1 MSIIL
6 DFSDDSKT
14 SQTITDLLGDN
25 NDNFNIDNI
34 IRAVKSKFNEIVAN
48 MLDYIDRKIYLEII
62 KNSNIQLI
70 SKRTKTIKTAYGKF
84 TFKRRYYHYDLLGS
98 EKNFYPLDEL
108 LGIRPR
114 TQYTD
119 GCKLE
124 MAYKAS
130 DLTYRQVGENISKDF
145 KASKS
150 TVYRSIKNIEIN
162 QIVPSKIINNGSIV
176 HLQIDEKYVSI
187 KGEKRKKRLYTG
199 TIFAGR
205 YFYGKNKDK
214 AKLLNKTVFS
224 ARTVTDLANK
234 SNIFLKDLYGLK
246 PEDNFYVSGD
256 LATYIRNF
264 KDRITSATGIYVADK
279 FHVFRDFLKF
289 TAVKLDND
297 SFSTEEKINEH
308 INELKSITD
317 EKILKSPEFKK
328 LYSLISKKSDALKHY
343 NDETYEG
350 CSQECMN
357 SRIYSVR
364 FGKLT
369 NKFNFDTIIKL
380 SEIKEAVINKSK
392 LSIGLKY
399 KDVVPTD
406 LISSKEY
413 MEKEKYVIDTSGMTH
428 EMRKLFTSIKYG
440 R

>member
-14 SQTITDLLGDN
+14 YQTITDLLGVN
-25 NDNFNIDNI
+25 NKKFNIDSI
-34 IRAVKSKFNEIVAN
+34 IKTVVDKFHEIVEN

-62 KNSNIQLI
+62 KNPHIQLI
-70 SKRTKTIKTAYGKF
+70 SKRPKTIKTAYGKF
-84 TFKRRYYHYDLLGS
+84 TFKRRYYHYDLKDE
-98 EKNFYPLDEL
+98 EKNLYPLDEF

-130 DLTYRQVGENISKDF
+130 ELTYRQVGDNISKDF
-145 KASKS
+145 KASKA
-150 TVYRSIKNIEIN
+150 TVCRSIKNIEID
-162 QIVPSKIINNGSIV
+162 QIVPSKISNNGSMV

-187 KGEKRKKRLYTG
+187 RGEKHKKRLYTA

-205 YFYGKNKDK
+205 YLYGENKEK

-224 ARTVTDLANK
+224 AKTVPDLAKKCN
-234 SNIFLKDLYGLK
+234 NYLKNNYGLK
-246 PEDNFYVSGD
+246 PEDTFYISGD
-256 LATYIRNF
+256 LATYIQNF
-264 KDRITSATGIYVADK
+264 KDRITCATGIYVADK
-279 FHVFRDFLKF
+279 FHVFRDFTKF

-297 SFSTEEKINEH
+297 SFSTDEKFEEH
-308 INELKSITD
+308 IKELKSITD
-317 EKILKSPEFKK
+317 EKILKSPAYKK
-328 LYSLISKKSDALKHY
+328 LFSLVSRKSDALKHY
-343 NDETYEG
+343 NDEAYEG

-357 SRIYSVR
+357 SRIYSTR
-364 FGKLT
+364 FAKLT
-369 NKFNFDTIIKL
+369 NKFNFDTVIKL
-380 SEIKEAVINKSK
+380 SEIKESVINESK
-392 LSIGLKY
+392 LTFGLKL
-399 KDVVPTD
+399 KDIKPTN
-406 LISSKEY
+406 IIPSREY

-428 EMRKLFTSIKYG
+428 SMRKLFAEIKYG